1 MVSTPVFLRNL
12 FLFCCFD
19 MIVCCMIVF
28 MNALCVLVLVVS
40 VSFGYLA
47 GVISCHQLTL
57 CAIERSVENVQDC
70 HVLVIIQISHHL
82 LAHHEHLRVI
92 VLTSTIR
99 DNFENSS
106 FVAFVNTLPSHPSE
120 RRNDGRTQLHL
131 VDLIYNSKWTLCL
144 LLESSQIDDRCH
156 CLLTS

>member
-12 FLFCCFD
+12 SVLFD
-19 MIVCCMIVF
+19 MIVC
-28 MNALCVLVLVVS
+28 MNALCVLFVS

-120 RRNDGRTQLHL
+120 CRNDGRTQLHL
-131 VDLIYNSKWTLCL
+131 VDLVYNSKWTFCL

-156 CLLTS
+156 CFLTS